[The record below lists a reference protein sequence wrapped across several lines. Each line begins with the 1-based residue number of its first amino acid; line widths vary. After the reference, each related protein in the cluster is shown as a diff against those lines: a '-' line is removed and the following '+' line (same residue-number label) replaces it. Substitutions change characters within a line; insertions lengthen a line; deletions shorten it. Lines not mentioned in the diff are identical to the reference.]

1 MTSRSTVTRR
11 PCQSSYQVATPCAR
25 ASSPSALSVVPAPY
39 RCASAIR
46 ICLGEDEFMTS
57 VTEIPTVRLRGGVGM
72 PILGLGTWQ
81 AQGRR
86 AYEAVQHAL
95 ALGYRHLD
103 TATFYR
109 NEDEVG
115 RAVRDSG
122 VPREEVFITTKL
134 PPGRVGSERQTIAES
149 LRQLEMEHV
158 DLWLVHWPPGDRARP
173 ETWQQLL
180 AIRDDGLARAVGVS
194 NYSVRQIDEL
204 TEATG
209 EAPAVNQIP
218 WSPAQY
224 DARLLAAHR
233 ERGVVVEGYSPFK
246 GSDLRHPV
254 LREIAAAHGVTPAQV
269 VLRWHIQHEIVVIPK
284 SVTRE
289 RIAENLDVF
298 GFALSD
304 AEMARIDDLGRD

>member
-39 RCASAIR
+39 RCAPAIR

-57 VTEIPTVRLRGGVGM
+57 VTEIPTVRLRGGVRM

-81 AQGRR
+81 AQGGR

-122 VPREEVFITTKL
+122 IPREEVFVTTKL
-134 PPGRVGSERQTIAES
+134 PPGRAGGERATIAES
-149 LRQLEMEHV
+149 LRQLELEYV
-158 DLWLVHWPPGDRARP
+158 DLWLVHRPPGGRGRP
-173 ETWQQLL
+173 GAGQQVL
-180 AIRDDGLARAVGVS
+180 AIRAEG
-194 NYSVRQIDEL
+194 
-204 TEATG
+204 
-209 EAPAVNQIP
+209 PA
-218 WSPAQY
+218 
-224 DARLLAAHR
+224 
-233 ERGVVVEGYSPFK
+233 
-246 GSDLRHPV
+246 
-254 LREIAAAHGVTPAQV
+254 
-269 VLRWHIQHEIVVIPK
+269 
-284 SVTRE
+284 
-289 RIAENLDVF
+289 
-298 GFALSD
+298 
-304 AEMARIDDLGRD
+304 